1 MVKSTQF
8 YEQNTKNAMKLRSGK
23 AINCMLS
30 TTICSQIENI
40 CYHNDNHYYSNTYKY
55 RAFKKRDCLH
65 SSSCRLLNKFI
76 YTLKTHYKTISGHPR
91 FSKIYNMSQKKIKEF
106 IDSLENGALERY
118 RDVGCGCVCKDMYL
132 PELKKLN
139 EMYNQPPKYLRD
151 MYFRLAGVMNKDVAG
166 NIIDM
171 VSKKR

>member
-76 YTLKTHYKTISGHPR
+76 YTLKTHYKTINSTVTMVILNPSILNLYLVGIKVS
-91 FSKIYNMSQKKIKEF
+91 SKLIGIKKNEASNKKKEE
-106 IDSLENGALERY
+106 I
-118 RDVGCGCVCKDMYL
+118 
-132 PELKKLN
+132 
-139 EMYNQPPKYLRD
+139 
-151 MYFRLAGVMNKDVAG
+151 
-166 NIIDM
+166 
-171 VSKKR
+171 